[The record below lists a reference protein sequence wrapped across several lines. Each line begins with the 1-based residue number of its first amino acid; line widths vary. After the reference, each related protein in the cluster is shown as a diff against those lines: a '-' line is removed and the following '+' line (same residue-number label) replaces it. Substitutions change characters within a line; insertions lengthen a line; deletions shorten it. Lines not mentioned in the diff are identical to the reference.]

1 MAEKK
6 PSILKLLVGYA
17 LFSVWALV
25 TAFFLTFP
33 YDAVKERTRQEAE
46 AAGYFLRIGSMGPGF
61 LAVKAKD
68 VQLSRRIEGDSDK
81 PPEALKID
89 SVSVGPTLF
98 PPGLGVTV
106 SALGGTAQVRA
117 SGITSTRVRVDL
129 DELDL
134 SKGNLKGFTG
144 VDFAGTVDAHVDLTM
159 PRTAIGNAPAEPD
172 LGQASGTV
180 SIETRN
186 LAVNGGTMTVTIAQF
201 GPEPTP
207 LDLPKIVIG
216 DLSGHLKFEKGAGTI
231 EDFKAKSADLE
242 LNATG
247 TVKLAK
253 RLEYSEPTVEVRF
266 KADPEFQKRLGLI
279 GSALSMVGSD
289 PKDPTWRMGRLGGY
303 LSRPAFR

>member
-6 PSILKLLVGYA
+6 TSLWKLLVGYV
-17 LFSVWALV
+17 LFSGWALV
-25 TAFFLTFP
+25 SAFFLTFP
-33 YDAVKERTRQEAE
+33 YEALRDRARQEAE
-46 AAGYFLRIGSMGPGF
+46 AAGYVVRIGSMGPGF
-61 LAVKAKD
+61 MAVKAKD
-68 VQLSRRIEGDSDK
+68 LQLSKRVEVGSDK
-81 PPEALKID
+81 TPEAFKID
-89 SVSVGPTLF
+89 SVAVGPTFF
-98 PPGLGVTV
+98 PPGVAVTV
-106 SALGGTAQVRA
+106 KAMGGTAAVQV
-117 SGITSTRVRVDL
+117 SGISKNRVRVDV
-129 DELDL
+129 DDVDL

-144 VDFAGTVDAHVDLTM
+144 VDFAGTVEAHVDLTV
-159 PRTAIGNAPAEPD
+159 PRAAIGSAPAEPD

-180 SIETRN
+180 ALETKG

-207 LDLPKIVIG
+207 LDLPKIVVG
-216 DLSGHLKFEKGAGTI
+216 DLTGHLKFEKGTGTI

-247 TVKLAK
+247 TMKLAK
-253 RLEYSEPTVEVRF
+253 RLEYSEPNLEVRF

-289 PKDPTWRMGRLGGY
+289 PKDPSWRLGRLSGY